1 MLPSDT
7 ATLFEGVHTLGML
20 QEALVRRECAGE
32 RQACIVLA
40 QMATPLTL
48 ALVSCAALGLR
59 HGFDYDHLAAITDIT
74 SVQRGWRE
82 GMRLGLLYALG
93 HAATVAALGVAVVI
107 FRLALPVH
115 LDAVGER
122 VVGLTL
128 IVLTGYILWAFFRKG
143 HRHPISRIALL
154 ARGAQWVGWRARRLR
169 SPGLPR
175 PEPFRFRY
183 EARSVFGVGVL
194 HGLGAETPS
203 QLVLFLLA
211 ANLGGTSRGIA
222 GLLCFLGGLLVM
234 NTAMTASASGVFA
247 GAVQRPRVQGAVT
260 LLTAAYSFAVGII
273 FIFGASDTLPPLIR

>member
-1 MLPSDT
+1 MEMT
-7 ATLFEGVHTLGML
+7 
-20 QEALVRRECAGE
+20 
-32 RQACIVLA
+32 
-40 QMATPLTL
+40 TPLTL

-59 HGFDYDHLAAITDIT
+59 HGFDYDHLAAITDIA

-93 HAATVAALGVAVVI
+93 HAATVAALGTAVVI

-122 VVGLTL
+122 VVGATL
-128 IVLTGYILWAFFRKG
+128 LVLTAYIVWSFFRRGAHG
-143 HRHPISRIALL
+143 HTHPVSRIALL
-154 ARGAQWVGWRARRLR
+154 ARGAQWLGWRVRRLR
-169 SPGLPR
+169 RPSLTP

-183 EARSVFGVGVL
+183 GQSSVFGVGVL

-222 GLLCFLGGLLVM
+222 GLACFLGGLLVM
-234 NTAMTASASGVFA
+234 NTVMTASASGIFA
-247 GAVQRPRVQGAVT
+247 GAVERPGVRGAVT
-260 LLTAAYSFAVGII
+260 LLTAAYSFAVGMI
-273 FIFGASDTLPPLIR
+273 FVCGASDKLPPLIR